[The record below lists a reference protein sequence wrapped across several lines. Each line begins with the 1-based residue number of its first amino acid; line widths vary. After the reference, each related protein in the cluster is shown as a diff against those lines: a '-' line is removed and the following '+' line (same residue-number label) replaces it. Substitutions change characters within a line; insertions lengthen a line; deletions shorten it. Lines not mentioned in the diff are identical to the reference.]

1 MEELDIYNV
10 GLRDM
15 RQDSCEYEGTLDD
28 RFFTDIDAG
37 DIQKGHLNVRLSVK
51 KTIGAYMLNFHIEGA
66 VTVVCD
72 RCLDELELLVNTD
85 NALKVKLGSDFSE
98 EEDFVTVPEEDGY
111 IDVSWFIYEF
121 VALSL
126 PMKKVHAP
134 GECNEQMMGVLNEHS
149 CISSPAEELE
159 DYEDMEEG
167 TEAISDDDRE
177 SDPRWDELK
186 KILNNN

>member
-1 MEELDIYNV
+1 
-10 GLRDM
+10 M
-15 RQDSCEYEGTLDD
+15 RQDSCEYGCTLDD
-28 RFFTDIDAG
+28 RFFADIDAP
-37 DIQKGHLNVRLSVK
+37 DIRKGHLSVRLSVR
-51 KTIGAYMLNFHIEGA
+51 KTVGAYLLNFHTEGV
-66 VTVVCD
+66 VTVACD
-72 RCLDELELLVNTD
+72 RCLDDLDLPVDTD

-134 GECNEQMMGVLNEHS
+134 GECNEQMMGVLDEHS
-149 CISSPAEELE
+149 CISNLAEESE
-159 DYEDMEEG
+159 DWEETEEG
-167 TEAISDDDRE
+167 TEAISDSDRE
-177 SDPRWDELK
+177 TDPRWNELK